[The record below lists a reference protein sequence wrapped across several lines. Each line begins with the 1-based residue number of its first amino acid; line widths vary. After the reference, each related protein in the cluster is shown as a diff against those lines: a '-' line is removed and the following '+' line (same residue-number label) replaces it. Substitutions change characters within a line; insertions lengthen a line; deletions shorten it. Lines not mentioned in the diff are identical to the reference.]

1 MTSLA
6 KFMRD
11 EGDAIIFAALG
22 EIAVI
27 DGQEHEG
34 VFNNRPR
41 QIEFDDGSIMAV
53 DITFD
58 CTYTEK
64 IRRLR
69 EGDPIVIKY
78 EATEEGTRY
87 CFRRRI
93 PAEGDETGKVT
104 LELGAL

>member
-11 EGDAIIFAALG
+11 EGNALIFATLG

-27 DGQEHEG
+27 DGEAHEG

-41 QIEFDDGSIMAV
+41 QIEFEDGSIMAV
-53 DITFD
+53 DITFA
-58 CTYTEK
+58 CSYTEK

-78 EATEEGTRY
+78 ESTEEGTRY

-93 PAEGDETGKVT
+93 PSDGDETDLVT